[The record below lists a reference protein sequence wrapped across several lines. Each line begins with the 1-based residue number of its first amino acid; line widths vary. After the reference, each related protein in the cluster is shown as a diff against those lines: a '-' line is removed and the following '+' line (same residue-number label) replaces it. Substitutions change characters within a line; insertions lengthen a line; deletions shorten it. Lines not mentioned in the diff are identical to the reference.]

1 MRTSAAS
8 ASISDLPLGTA
19 SPWRSSTLRL
29 GFGALLAGLAIFAAH
44 TLFGLGGSKPS
55 TVLDTWLYD
64 ALMIGA
70 GAACLARAFVADRE
84 RVGWGLIGA
93 GLLCWAAGDVYWNAV
108 FANARHQPAVS
119 GADVLYLAYYPLV
132 CAGLVLLLRS
142 TGSVTRNAW
151 LDGLSGALVVGAIA
165 TQFLLSPVLAKL
177 GGSAWHNAITLAY
190 PLGDTIVLGFLVA
203 VLAISCWRV
212 SRGWAVL
219 IVALALAAVADGI
232 YSFQVASGTYSNGSA
247 LDVLWPASAVL
258 VALAAWQPNHVV
270 ARGSQRG
277 WWLASA
283 PALFAAVAF
292 VLRGYERLFNEIPMA
307 EVLIWSAVAVVS
319 LRLVLGLIENQRL
332 LERTRTD
339 PLTGLGNRLKLD
351 RDLKEANGLSRPRS
365 LTLFDLD
372 GFKLYNDTFG
382 HPAGDVLLAR
392 LGRRLAVSARNAG
405 GVAYRVGGDEF
416 CALLPADGDPSA
428 VAACTMALGERG
440 EGFEIGSSFGS
451 VEIPTEAATVAEAL
465 VVADQ
470 RMYQQKDFR
479 RVSAGGQAKAVLLRT
494 LFERQPAVREH
505 VVLVRELA
513 VGVGAE
519 MGLDAQELLTLGQ
532 AAELHDIG
540 KVAIPDAILNKPGP
554 LDEEE
559 WQIVR
564 QHTILGARILS
575 SAPALVPV
583 ARIVRASHERWDG
596 SGYPD
601 GLVAHEI
608 PLAARIIFVCKAF
621 HAITGDRPYRKPQSQ
636 DEALEE
642 LRRFAGK
649 QFDPDVVEAFCRMI
663 AANPKLAAHAF
674 SYRREARPRPVA
686 AAVKS

>member
-1 MRTSAAS
+1 MSGVPVPAA
-8 ASISDLPLGTA
+8 G
-19 SPWRSSTLRL
+19 LRHGPIL
-29 GFGALLAGLAIFAAH
+29 RACFGVLVAGLAIFGAH
-44 TLFGLGGSKPS
+44 TIFGLGTPNSK
-55 TVLDTWLYD
+55 LFDTWLYD
-64 ALMIGA
+64 GLM
-70 GAACLARAFVADRE
+70 V
-84 RVGWGLIGA
+84 GA
-93 GLLCWAAGDVYWNAV
+93 GLLCLARVRVGNGERVAWALIGLGLLSSAGGDIYWNAV
-108 FANARHQPAVS
+108 IANAANPPS
-119 GADVLYLAYYPLV
+119 FSPADVLYLAYYPLV
-132 CAGLVLLLRS
+132 CAGLVLLLRA
-142 TGSVTRNAW
+142 TGSVNRNSW
-151 LDGLSGALVVGAIA
+151 LDGLSGGLVVAAIA
-165 TQFLLSPVLAKL
+165 TQFLLSPVLEKL
-177 GGSAWHNAITLAY
+177 GGSAWHNAIPLAY
-190 PLGDTIVLGFLVA
+190 PLGDTILLGFVVA
-203 VLAISCWRV
+203 VLAVTCWRV
-212 SRGWAVL
+212 SRAWALLVA
-219 IVALALAAVADGI
+219 ALAVAAVADGI
-232 YSFQVASGTYSNGSA
+232 YSYQVAAGTYVNGGT
-247 LDVLWPASAVL
+247 LDFLWPASAVL
-258 VALAAWQPNHVV
+258 VALAAWQPNRVV
-270 ARGSQRG
+270 ARGVRRG

-292 VLRGYERLFNEIPMA
+292 ALRGYERLFNEVRAA
-307 EVLIWSAVAVVS
+307 EVLIWSSIVVIS

-351 RDLKEANGLSRPRS
+351 RDLADANGLSSPRS

-382 HPAGDVLLAR
+382 HPAGDILLAR

-405 GVAYRVGGDEF
+405 GEAYRVGGDEF
-416 CALLPADGDPSA
+416 CALLPSDGDPSA

-440 EGFEIGSSFGS
+440 EGFEIGSSFGT
-451 VEIPTEAATVAEAL
+451 VQIPSEATTVADAL
-465 VVADQ
+465 AVADQ

-513 VGVGAE
+513 LGVGHE
-519 MGLDAQELLTLGQ
+519 LGLDPQELLTLGQ

-554 LDEEE
+554 LDEDE
-559 WQIVR
+559 WEIVR
-564 QHTILGARILS
+564 QQTILGARILS

-596 SGYPD
+596 EGYPD
-601 GLVAHEI
+601 GIAAHEI

-636 DEALEE
+636 EEALEE

-663 AANPKLAAHAF
+663 VANPKLAAHAF
-674 SYRREARPRPVA
+674 AYRGDARQYVTA
-686 AAVKS
+686 GKS

>member
-1 MRTSAAS
+1 MPGISLRAAES
-8 ASISDLPLGTA
+8 R
-19 SPWRSSTLRL
+19 RSNLRL
-29 GFGALLAGLAIFAAH
+29 SFGALVAGLAIFSAH
-44 TLFGLGGSKPS
+44 VLLGVGDSASTL
-55 TVLDTWLYD
+55 LDNWLYD
-64 ALMIGA
+64 ALMVDA
-70 GAACLARAFVADRE
+70 GVVCLARVRTGNGE
-84 RVGWGLIGA
+84 RAAWLLIA
-93 GLLCWAAGDVYWNAV
+93 IGLLCWAGGDVYWNAA
-108 FANARHQPAVS
+108 FANAKHAPTFS
-119 GADVLYLAYYPLV
+119 GADVLYLAYYPFV

-142 TGSVTRNAW
+142 TGSVTRNSW
-151 LDGLSGALVVGAIA
+151 LDGLSGALVVAAFA
-165 TQFLLSPVLAKL
+165 TQFVLSPVLEKL
-177 GGSAWHNAITLAY
+177 GGSVWDNAITLAY
-190 PLGDTIVLGFLVA
+190 PLGDTILLGFLVA

-212 SRGWAVL
+212 SRAWALL
-219 IVALALAAVADGI
+219 IAALTLAAVADCV
-232 YSFQVASGTYSNGSA
+232 YSYQAAAGTYVSGGA
-247 LDVLWPASAVL
+247 LDILWPASAVL
-258 VALAAWQPNHVV
+258 VAFAAWQPVHVL
-270 ARGSQRG
+270 ARGSRRG

-283 PALFAAVAF
+283 PALFAAIAF
-292 VLRGYERLFNEIPMA
+292 ALRGYQRLFDEVPLA
-307 EVLIWSAVAVVS
+307 EVLIWGSVALIS
-319 LRLVLGLIENQRL
+319 LRLILGLIENQRL

-351 RDLKEANGLSRPRS
+351 RDIASADGPAAERT

-405 GVAYRVGGDEF
+405 GEAYRVGGDEF
-416 CALLPADGDPSA
+416 CALLPSNGDPSA

-440 EGFEIGSSFGS
+440 EGFEIGSSFGT
-451 VEIPTEAATVAEAL
+451 VELPSEASSVAEAL
-465 VVADQ
+465 ALADQ

-513 VGVGAE
+513 LAVGTE
-519 MGLDAQELLTLGQ
+519 LGLDPQELLTLGQ

-540 KVAIPDAILNKPGP
+540 KVAIPDAILQKPGP

-559 WQIVR
+559 WTIVR

-596 SGYPD
+596 TGYPD
-601 GLVAHEI
+601 GIAAHEI

-636 DEALEE
+636 EEALEE

-674 SYRREARPRPVA
+674 SYREPRPRPVVTA
-686 AAVKS
+686 AKG